1 MRVDQSRVE
10 RGAGAVGRG
19 EAILHLRV
27 GRLIGGPGDGG
38 GGQADGRDRDRGDDR
53 GSGVRR
59 GGAGHGTGRG
69 AGVGAK
75 GGGVGEA
82 AGGGGAEPGD
92 DSLAGA
98 RAQAERTARDDTEGG
113 RTGRG
118 AGQGTASRIG
128 DGEGAI
134 GRTADEDRSEINSG
148 LGTHRQTGSTAG
160 PGHGVGGGG
169 EDGVDISAEV
179 PAIGAGILEGAGG
192 GEVVVAAGV
201 VDEAGA
207 GVIAGGEEGAGGIGV
222 VGAADHGV
230 LGEEVAGIEG
240 VEGGQG
246 VAVEAAAAEGDVVGE
261 DKILERGAAAAE
273 DVHAV
278 EGVGMGDQD
287 GIVID
292 GDIAEAGAGGG
303 GGVMEHALHA
313 PGDIGEGADVE
324 KEVVLEEDA
333 LEGLGGA
340 VVVGAHVGIPGRGA
354 VDDVVGDGDVRDDMP
369 GAAAA
374 GAGGEG
380 DTGAGVGLEVVVPG
394 VFQDVAVEED
404 AGGVFEFEEILDR
417 PGGQAGVGVV
427 GIVPGGRFEEMV
439 AADLDVG
446 RDDAVRGI
454 LGEHDVLAGG
464 LDLIIDDLKGAGAA
478 VAQDAVGLVTEF
490 VDVGDPGIED
500 GGGGAVDDDAVAEAA
515 GGGAVDVA
523 AVEDEVSGGGAAI
536 EIDDG
541 VGRAAGGGPGG
552 GELDAGEAVVM
563 GTSRRGNGGYRVGSD
578 DLGHEGSLGG
588 GDAGAGGGK
597 AAQGGGEDIDPARPR
612 LSGEGEVAGVG
623 GAGGEDDDA
632 IGLGGVEGTLK
643 VAAGRDGDGRA
654 GGEGVGGIQ
663 VDAGQLRH
671 DGRVSGRRCRN

>member
-38 GGQADGRDRDRGDDR
+38 GGQADGRDRDRRDDR
-53 GSGVRR
+53 WSGVGHGG
-59 GGAGHGTGRG
+59 GGAGDGTWRG
-69 AGVGAK
+69 AGVGAN
-75 GGGVGEA
+75 
-82 AGGGGAEPGD
+82 GD
-92 DSLAGA
+92 
-98 RAQAERTARDDTEGG
+98 
-113 RTGRG
+113 G
-118 AGQGTASRIG
+118 AGEPA
-128 DGEGAI
+128 
-134 GRTADEDRSEINSG
+134 GRR
-148 LGTHRQTGSTAG
+148 
-160 PGHGVGGGG
+160 
-169 EDGVDISAEV
+169 
-179 PAIGAGILEGAGG
+179 GAGG
-192 GEVVVAAGV
+192 GEGVVAAGIV
-201 VDEAGA
+201 GEAAA
-207 GVIAGGEEGAGGIGV
+207 GVVGSGEEGAGRIGV
-222 VGAADHGV
+222 VGAAEQGV

-240 VEGGQG
+240 GEGGQG

-261 DKILERGAAAAE
+261 GKILEGGAAAAE

-278 EGVGMGDQD
+278 EDVGMGDED
-287 GIVID
+287 RVVID
-292 GDIAEAGAGGG
+292 SDITEAGAGGG

-333 LEGLGGA
+333 LEGLSGA
-340 VVVGAHVGIPGRGA
+340 VVVSAHVGIPGRGA
-354 VDDVVGDGDVRDDMP
+354 VDDVVGDGDIRDDMP

-380 DTGAGVGLEVVVPG
+380 DAGAGVGLEVVVPG
-394 VFQDVAVEED
+394 VFQDVAVEQD

-427 GIVPGGRFEEMV
+427 GIVAGGRFEEMV
-439 AADLDVG
+439 AADLDIG
-446 RDDAVRGI
+446 RDDAVGGI

-464 LDLIIDDLKGAGAA
+464 LDLIIDELKGAGAT
-478 VAQDAVGLVTEF
+478 VAQDAVGLVAEF

-523 AVEDEVSGGGAAI
+523 AVEDQVSGGGAAVQV
-536 EIDDG
+536 DDG

-563 GTSRRGNGGYRVGSD
+563 GSSRRGNGGIRIATD
-578 DLGHEGSLGG
+578 DFGHEGSLGR

-597 AAQGGGEDIDPARPR
+597 AGHGGGP
-612 LSGEGEVAGVG
+612 EGG
-623 GAGGEDDDA
+623 
-632 IGLGGVEGTLK
+632 
-643 VAAGRDGDGRA
+643 
-654 GGEGVGGIQ
+654 
-663 VDAGQLRH
+663 
-671 DGRVSGRRCRN
+671 S

>member
-1 MRVDQSRVE
+1 M
-10 RGAGAVGRG
+10 
-19 EAILHLRV
+19 
-27 GRLIGGPGDGG
+27 
-38 GGQADGRDRDRGDDR
+38 
-53 GSGVRR
+53 
-59 GGAGHGTGRG
+59 
-69 AGVGAK
+69 
-75 GGGVGEA
+75 
-82 AGGGGAEPGD
+82 
-92 DSLAGA
+92 
-98 RAQAERTARDDTEGG
+98 
-113 RTGRG
+113 
-118 AGQGTASRIG
+118 
-128 DGEGAI
+128 
-134 GRTADEDRSEINSG
+134 
-148 LGTHRQTGSTAG
+148 
-160 PGHGVGGGG
+160 
-169 EDGVDISAEV
+169 
-179 PAIGAGILEGAGG
+179 
-192 GEVVVAAGV
+192 VVAAGI
-201 VDEAGA
+201 VDEADA
-207 GVIAGGEEGAGGIGV
+207 GVIGSGEEGAGRIGV

-261 DKILERGAAAAE
+261 DKILEGGAAAAE

-278 EGVGMGDQD
+278 EDVGMGDED
-287 GIVID
+287 RVVID
-292 GDIAEAGAGGG
+292 GDITEAGAGGG

-333 LEGLGGA
+333 LEGLSGA
-340 VVVGAHVGIPGRGA
+340 VVVSAHVGIPGRGA
-354 VDDVVGDGDVRDDMP
+354 VDDVVGDGDIRDDMP

-380 DTGAGVGLEVVVPG
+380 DAGAGVGLEVVVPG
-394 VFQDVAVEED
+394 VFQDVAVEQD

-490 VDVGDPGIED
+490 MDVGDPGIED

-563 GTSRRGNGGYRVGSD
+563 GSSRRGNGGIRIATD

-597 AAQGGGEDIDPARPR
+597 AAQGGGQDVDPPGPG
-612 LSGEGEVAGVG
+612 LIGEGEVAGVG

-632 IGLGGVEGTLK
+632 IGLGGVEGGLE
-643 VAAGRDGDGRA
+643 VATGRDGDGGA

-663 VDAGQLRH
+663 VDARQLGQH
-671 DGRVSGRRCRN
+671 GRVGGPQERSPWGHHHRGDQQRGQKHSCKSVTNCSKKHGGLLGAEDRQFRTPSSVARPSGSSPDPWFCVPASRRVCPCRKGVSPRFPPENTGLCPSRHRVNYSNDRETGVRHRTFRRVQLGRYQQASWSRPGNVGSQLGLAPALQGEKLNDICAGLTPGVARRWEKGDP